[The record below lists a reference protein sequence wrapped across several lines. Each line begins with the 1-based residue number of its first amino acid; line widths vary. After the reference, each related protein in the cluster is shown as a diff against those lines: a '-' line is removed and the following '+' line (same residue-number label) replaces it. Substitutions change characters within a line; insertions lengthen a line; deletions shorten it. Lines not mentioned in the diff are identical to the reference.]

1 MRGGRRL
8 CRLWIRVGGG
18 ASRQVVGNGRQ
29 METRTKGEQAG
40 KADTRG
46 KGSSHRHLEIYT

>member
-18 ASRQVVGNGRQ
+18 ESRQVVGNGRQ